1 MTATTLRRW
10 FRAVGWRHVVG
21 VLALAFALYPVIW
34 VVSAAFNPS
43 GSLSG
48 QQLVP
53 DRPSTE
59 NFTNLIT
66 DFPFLTWFWNT
77 MWISGSAS
85 LLTVLL
91 CALSAYPFSRMRFR
105 GRRPGLFGLL
115 MVQMFPQ
122 LLAITALFV
131 LVVSLGQVNPAF
143 GLDSR
148 FTLLLIYLGG
158 ALGLNTWLIKG
169 FFDTI
174 PKELDESARVDGA
187 SHVQIF
193 FRIILPLAA
202 PILAV
207 IGLLAFITTLNDYFI
222 ASVILRSE
230 ENFTLAVGLQRFIQ
244 DQYGQRWGQFAAGA
258 LMGGLPVVLLF
269 TFLQRYLVAGL
280 TTGAV
285 KG

>member
-1 MTATTLRRW
+1 MTATGLRRW
-10 FRAVGWRHVVG
+10 FRTLGWRHVVG
-21 VLALAFALYPVIW
+21 VLALCFALYPVVW
-34 VVSAAFNPS
+34 VVSAAFNPV

-48 QQLVP
+48 QQLIP
-53 DRPSTE
+53 EQPSTE
-59 NFTNLIT
+59 NFTNLIS

-85 LLTVLL
+85 ILTVLL

-131 LVVSLGQVNPAF
+131 LVVSLGQVNPAL